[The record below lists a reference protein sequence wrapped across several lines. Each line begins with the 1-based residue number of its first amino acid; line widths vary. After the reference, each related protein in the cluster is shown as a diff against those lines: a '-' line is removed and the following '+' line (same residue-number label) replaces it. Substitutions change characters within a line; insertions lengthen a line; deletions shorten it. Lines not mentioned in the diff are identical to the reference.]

1 MNDEPNIIVC
11 AKQIPDPEGPPS
23 SFQVDSE
30 NKEVK
35 IRGIPPVIN
44 PFDENALEAAIQ
56 IKEEY
61 GGKITVVCV
70 GEKPSD
76 SVFSKAMG
84 AGADELILVKDKK
97 FKNLDSY
104 STARLLSK
112 IIKKIGEYDLILT
125 GRQAG
130 DWDAGQVGLIL
141 SEFLDLPGISWAQ
154 AIEIEDGKVKVEK
167 VRPEGYEKVEAS
179 MPAVITA
186 SNEIGE
192 LRYVSVS
199 TIREAQ
205 EKPTENWDS
214 DELDVD
220 FSELDRKNIV
230 SLTSPS
236 RKRECIIIEEESSD
250 GAGERLAEKL
260 KKDDIV

>member
-1 MNDEPNIIVC
+1 MTDEPNIIVC

-56 IKEEY
+56 IKEEH
-61 GGKITVVCV
+61 GGKITVVSL
-70 GEKPSD
+70 GEKL
-76 SVFSKAMG
+76 SKAVLSKALG

-104 STARLLSK
+104 STAKLLSEV
-112 IIKKIGEYDLILT
+112 IEKIGEYDLVLT

-141 SEFLDLPGISWAQ
+141 SEFLDLPGINWAQ
-154 AIEIEDGKVKVEK
+154 NIEIEDGKVKVEK
-167 VRPEGYEKVEAS
+167 VRPEGYEKVEAD

-199 TIREAQ
+199 TLKKAK
-205 EKPTENWDS
+205 EKPMRNWDS
-214 DELDVD
+214 DEFDGD
-220 FSELDRKNIV
+220 FSEIGEKNIV

-236 RKRECIIIEEESSD
+236 RERECIIIEDESLEE
-250 GAGERLAEKL
+250 AGEKLAERL
-260 KKDDIV
+260 KEDDVV